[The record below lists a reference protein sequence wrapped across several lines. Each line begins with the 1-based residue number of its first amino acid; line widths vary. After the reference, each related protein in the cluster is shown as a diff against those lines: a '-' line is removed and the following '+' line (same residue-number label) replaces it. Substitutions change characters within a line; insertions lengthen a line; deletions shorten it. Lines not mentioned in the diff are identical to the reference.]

1 MPDVR
6 RVTIV
11 GGGVI
16 GCFLAY
22 RLALEGVPVTVLER
36 QHVGSGATGAS
47 AGNVQPG
54 VMGGIVDAQGILGTL
69 GAQSL
74 RLHRAFLP
82 AIKEDSGLDPLDHE
96 VQYFYA
102 AMDEHEVAET
112 RQFTTAL
119 QEQSLRAEW
128 IDGSAAR
135 ALESRLAPNIL
146 GGALHQDC
154 FQMDAYRFVSA
165 LSQAAQRRGAGVQQ
179 GEVVGLQRT
188 GERVTGVVLKDGT
201 LIESETLVLTM
212 GAWTGVAL
220 AQWLGLSVPIG
231 PYPLQKLHVRPA
243 GPLPRCAVRWGDV
256 NMVARRDGMVHV
268 GSKHDPTGFE
278 ARPTDE
284 GRHWMLERFQT
295 VFPSLPA
302 EVVEARAGLGAAT
315 PDRTPIVGPVPGCAG
330 LYVAVP
336 STNGFLLSAVMAD
349 ILTALLVRG
358 EQHPL
363 LSRLLPAQAM
373 QRTLD

>member
-6 RVTIV
+6 SVTIV

-54 VMGGIVDAQGILGTL
+54 VMGGIVDAHGVL
-69 GAQSL
+69 GALGAESL
-74 RLHRAFLP
+74 QLHRTFLP
-82 AIKEDSGLDPLDHE
+82 AIKEDSGLDPLDHA
-96 VQYFYA
+96 VQYLYA
-102 AMDEHEVAET
+102 ALDEPEVAAT
-112 RQFTTAL
+112 RQFTAAL
-119 QEQSLRAEW
+119 QEHRLRAEW
-128 IDGSAAR
+128 IDGRAAR
-135 ALESRLAPNIL
+135 ALEPRLAPNIL

-165 LSQAAQRRGAGVQQ
+165 LSQAAQRRGARVQQ
-179 GEVVGLQRT
+179 GEVVGLQRA

-201 LIESETLVLTM
+201 TVESATLVLAM

-231 PYPLQKLHVRPA
+231 PYALQKLHVRPA
-243 GPLPRCAVRWGDV
+243 GPLPRCAVRWGEV
-256 NMVARRDGMVHV
+256 NMVARRDGVMHV

-278 ARPTDE
+278 ARPTE
-284 GRHWMLERFQT
+284 AGRHWMLERFQT
-295 VFPSLPA
+295 VFPGLPA

-315 PDRTPIVGPVPGCAG
+315 PDRTPIIGPVPDCAEV
-330 LYVAVP
+330 YVSVP
-336 STNGFLLSAVMAD
+336 STNGFLLSAVLAD

-358 EQHPL
+358 AQHPL
-363 LSRLLPAQAM
+363 LPSLLPEQAM
-373 QRTLD
+373 QRTLE

>member
-1 MPDVR
+1 MQ

-36 QHVGSGATGAS
+36 QHVGSGATGVS

-54 VMGGIVDAQGILGTL
+54 VMGGSVDAHGALGSL

-74 RLHRAFLP
+74 RLHRTFLP

-102 AMDEHEVAET
+102 AIDAPEVGAT
-112 RQFTTAL
+112 QQFTTTL
-119 QEQSLRAEW
+119 QEQGLRAEW
-128 IDGSAAR
+128 IDGLTAR
-135 ALESRLAPNIL
+135 AIEPLLAHNIV

-165 LSQAAQRRGAGVQQ
+165 LSQAAQRRGARVQQ
-179 GEVVGLQRT
+179 GEAVGLRRA
-188 GERVTGVVLKDGT
+188 GERITGVVLKDGT
-201 LIESETLVLTM
+201 TVESETLVLTM

-220 AQWLGLSVPIG
+220 TQWLGLSVPIG

-256 NMVARRDGMVHV
+256 NMVARRDGVVHV

-278 ARPTDE
+278 ARPTEE
-284 GRHWMLERFQT
+284 GRHWLLERFQT
-295 VFPSLPA
+295 VFPGLPA

-315 PDRTPIVGPVPGCAG
+315 PDRTPLVGPVPDFAG
-330 LYVAVP
+330 VYVAVP
-336 STNGFLLSAVMAD
+336 STNGFLLSAVLAD

-358 EQHPL
+358 TQHPL
-363 LSRLLPAQAM
+363 LPRLLPEQVM
-373 QRTLD
+373 RRTLA